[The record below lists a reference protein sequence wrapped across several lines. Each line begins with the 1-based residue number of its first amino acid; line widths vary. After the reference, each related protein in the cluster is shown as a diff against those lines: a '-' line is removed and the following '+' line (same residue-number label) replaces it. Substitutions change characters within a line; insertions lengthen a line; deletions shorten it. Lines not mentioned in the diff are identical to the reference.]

1 MRIKHIFYFLI
12 FSLLPR
18 LLLAQNVPAELA
30 ERTQAVQAAART
42 PAELKINA
50 NVLQVMAAMAPQGY
64 TSATRTAADSFSTA
78 WVQVDARGRMRLALR
93 VHEISAAL
101 LAKLHALG
109 FAIEATTQTLNIS
122 RAHQLMTGWLPFD
135 KIKAVAVLPEI
146 FHIRPVDRPLT
157 QTGEVLTAGDA
168 ILGANAGRATFN
180 VSGAGQKVGVLSDG
194 VNHLSTAQASQDL
207 PASVQ
212 VLNNRVGGDEG
223 TALLEI
229 IHDLAPGA
237 ALAFAD
243 VGLSAADFANNILL
257 LRAAGARVICDDV
270 LYLLEPAY
278 EDGMIAQTVAQVVAN
293 DDVVYV
299 SAAGNHE
306 LDHYEAEFVSNDGD
320 GFHDFSN
327 APLDESMNVT
337 ISAGSTILLVL
348 QWNNAFGRA
357 ADNYDLFIYDSN
369 FSSILARGTDV
380 QNGDDD
386 PIEYVEYRNSFFLP
400 RVVQIA
406 VTRVSGANRR
416 FKLYTLG
423 NGVTPTQYAGLP
435 EGALYGHAAA
445 EHALAIGAIDA
456 SDPGNDTIASF
467 SAHGPSRIYSY
478 DNNGNPVAFSERS
491 KPDVIAID
499 GVHTKVGQAGFFAN
513 PFFGTSAAAPHA
525 AAIAAL
531 AREIAPEKSALE
543 IGAALRSSAVDLGA
557 IGYDSIYGFGRVDAI
572 AALNTLA
579 RADLAPVTLT
589 AASPLEPGQVLEV
602 AHAVQNFG
610 RANAGSFRIGFYLSI
625 DSVITLADTLLGS
638 RSLSG
643 LNSGAKD
650 TANLSLLLPAAIAPG
665 DYFFGMIVDDQEN
678 VEESVS
684 TNNTRALAMQV
695 RCAGDGDINRDAA
708 LTPGDA
714 LCAFQLYHTNGAG
727 PIECPTASLACANL
741 IADVNCDGAVTPGD
755 ALAIFQRYL
764 QGQSPASCF
773 ARNSSP
779 SPNAVPNSGM
789 IFPNNSLR

>member
-1 MRIKHIFYFLI
+1 MLIKKEFCFGL
-12 FSLLPR
+12 FALLPR
-18 LLLAQNVPAELA
+18 VLFAQDVPAELA
-30 ERTQAVQAAART
+30 ERTQTAQAAVRT
-42 PAELKINA
+42 EAELKINS
-50 NVLQVMAAMAPQGY
+50 NVLQVMATMASQGY
-64 TSATRTAADSFSTA
+64 TSATHAAADSFSTA
-78 WVQVDARGRMRLALR
+78 WVQVDTRGRLRLALR
-93 VHEISAAL
+93 VHEINAAL
-101 LAKLHALG
+101 LATLHALG
-109 FAIEATTQTLNIS
+109 FEIEATTQTLNIS
-122 RAHQLMTGWLPFD
+122 RAHQLVTGWLPFD
-135 KIKAVAVLPEI
+135 QIKTVAALPEI
-146 FHIRPVDRPLT
+146 FHLRPVDRPLT

-168 ILGANAGRATFN
+168 ILGANAGRTTFN

-194 VNHLSTAQASQDL
+194 VNHLSAAQASQDL

-212 VLNNRVGGDEG
+212 VLNHRVGGEEG

-243 VGLSAADFANNILL
+243 NGLSAADFANNILL
-257 LRAAGARVICDDV
+257 LRDAGARVICDDV

-278 EDGMIAQTVAQVVAN
+278 EDGMIAQTVAQVVAH
-293 DDVVYV
+293 DDVIYV

-357 ADNYDLFIYDSN
+357 ADNYDVFIYDSN
-369 FSSILARGTDV
+369 FSSILARSTDV

-386 PIEYVEYRNSFFLP
+386 PLEYLEYRNSFFLP

-406 VTRVSGANRR
+406 VTKVSGANRR

-435 EGALYGHAAA
+435 QGAIYGHAAA

-456 SDPGNDTIASF
+456 SDPGNDTIELF
-467 SAHGPSRIYSY
+467 SAHGPARIYSY
-478 DNNGNPVAFSERS
+478 DNNGNPIAFSERS

-499 GVHTKVGQAGFFAN
+499 GVHTKVGQAGFFPN

-543 IGAALRSSAVDLGA
+543 ISADMRGSAIDLGA
-557 IGYDSIYGFGRVDAI
+557 SGYDPIYGFGRVDAM

-579 RADLAPVTLT
+579 RADLAPVALA
-589 AASPLEPGQVLEV
+589 AASNLEPGQNFNV
-602 AHAVQNFG
+602 AHAVQNLG
-610 RANAGSFRIGFYLSI
+610 KANAGSFRIGFYLST
-625 DSVITLADTLLGS
+625 DSVMTLADTLLGS

-643 LNSGAKD
+643 LNIGAID
-650 TANLSLLLPAAIAPG
+650 SANLSLLLPAAIAPG
-665 DYFFGMIVDDQEN
+665 KYFLGMIVDDEDS
-678 VEESVS
+678 VKESVS

-695 RCAGDGDINRDAA
+695 SCASDGDINRDAA

-714 LCAFQLYHTNGAG
+714 LCAFTLYLTNGAG

-779 SPNAVPNSGM
+779 SLNAAPDSG
-789 IFPNNSLR
+789 IISPKKSLR